1 MKKALFLMILLM
13 MLAESPAWAERWMW
27 CGKEKV
33 WVGDSIAEVQMKC
46 GRPNKILV
54 SDSVLITEQ
63 IGNKTITKILRR
75 NCYLYPGDNAKMYY
89 LQFVNNELIAIDQ
102 SYLGTIPR

>member
-1 MKKALFLMILLM
+1 MKKSLIVIAFLLV
-13 MLAESPAWAERWMW
+13 LAEPAAPERWMW

-33 WVGDSIAEVQMKC
+33 WVGDSMAEVQMKC